1 MSIIQF
7 IGNNCK
13 NCYKCIRNCEIKA
26 IKCVDGQAR
35 VIEEECVLCG
45 KCTLVC
51 PQNAKKIFSD
61 LENVQ
66 ALLEAK
72 RKVYVSLAPSYI
84 SAFPGVS
91 FGQISA
97 AIKQLGFI
105 GVEETAIGATEVSR
119 EFASMLAR
127 KKMKNVITTCCPTVN
142 LLVEKN
148 YPSLIPYMA
157 PVVAPATAHA
167 KMLRNIYGNRVK
179 VVFIGPCISKKHE
192 AQRGGAIHSV
202 LLFDELREW
211 FAREGIRL
219 DTPDSEA
226 AEMHGTLSRLYPV
239 PGGIIRTIPATS
251 RAGYHTVA
259 VDGLGR
265 CISILDSL
273 RDHDLEGYFLE
284 MSACAGSCMEGPGMQ
299 KNSTPF
305 IHAKTLLL
313 GTVSKKTET
322 PKPFTENTHPD
333 LSARYNHTRVR
344 QGTPT
349 EEDLAEIFHE
359 IGKYTDADMLNCGAC
374 GYNTCRDKAIAVYHG
389 KADLHMCLP
398 HLREKAES
406 MSNLILDNTPNAIF
420 VADKN
425 LDILEYNKTAQRIF
439 GLTAERTIG
448 LPLAFI
454 MDVPAFHELKDN
466 NGQKVEIYTTFH
478 DEERHLSL
486 DMSIVS
492 TTLGND
498 FIIIAKDISR
508 EEKNRTEIEKIRRE
522 TIETTQRVIDKQM
535 RVAQEIASL
544 LGETTGET
552 KAALTKLKKSITAEE
567 VSL

>member
-1 MSIIQF
+1 
-7 IGNNCK
+7 
-13 NCYKCIRNCEIKA
+13 
-26 IKCVDGQAR
+26 
-35 VIEEECVLCG
+35 
-45 KCTLVC
+45 
-51 PQNAKKIFSD
+51 
-61 LENVQ
+61 
-66 ALLEAK
+66 
-72 RKVYVSLAPSYI
+72 
-84 SAFPGVS
+84 
-91 FGQISA
+91 
-97 AIKQLGFI
+97 
-105 GVEETAIGATEVSR
+105 
-119 EFASMLAR
+119 
-127 KKMKNVITTCCPTVN
+127 
-142 LLVEKN
+142 
-148 YPSLIPYMA
+148 
-157 PVVAPATAHA
+157 
-167 KMLRNIYGNRVK
+167 
-179 VVFIGPCISKKHE
+179 
-192 AQRGGAIHSV
+192 
-202 LLFDELREW
+202 
-211 FAREGIRL
+211 
-219 DTPDSEA
+219 
-226 AEMHGTLSRLYPV
+226 
-239 PGGIIRTIPATS
+239 
-251 RAGYHTVA
+251 
-259 VDGLGR
+259 
-265 CISILDSL
+265 
-273 RDHDLEGYFLE
+273 
-284 MSACAGSCMEGPGMQ
+284 
-299 KNSTPF
+299 
-305 IHAKTLLL
+305 
-313 GTVSKKTET
+313 
-322 PKPFTENTHPD
+322 
-333 LSARYNHTRVR
+333 
-344 QGTPT
+344 
-349 EEDLAEIFHE
+349 
-359 IGKYTDADMLNCGAC
+359 MLNCGAC
-374 GYNTCRDKAIAVYHG
+374 GYNTCCDKAIAVYHG